1 MKHVHPI
8 LRVAFCLQHSF
19 AAWICH
25 QHSPVKDHLG
35 CSQLFPNTNSDT
47 MNFLL
52 LVSLNTCLRASLQNK
67 CRYKIVGF
75 QHHHHHCQRSSNCSP
90 KCFYTNSFSH
100 QQWVRFSIWPHLH
113 QVLGITKHV
122 SFGWRVHFIGEAD
135 LYFLAVP
142 HRSWDLSSLTRDQ
155 TRTLGSEST
164 ESLDSQ
170 GIPRGWTSFNL
181 VGF

>member
-75 QHHHHHCQRSSNCSP
+75 QHHHHHCQRSPNCSP

-135 LYFLAVP
+135 LFFFGCATQIMGSQFPDQGSNP
-142 HRSWDLSSLTRDQ
+142 HPWQWKHR
-155 TRTLGSEST
+155 
-164 ESLDSQ
+164 
-170 GIPRGWTSFNL
+170 I
-181 VGF
+181 VGQPGNS